1 MSRRD
6 TIDSMTAGE
15 TILLAALAQL
25 MERTP
30 VAHNFHAIGAL
41 NNIRCWVD
49 VHICQPMHTCSVKSA
64 TDVGELCEH
73 GSNTAYDKHAE
84 AVYDAAKN
92 AAYEFAVAL
101 DHNLSMEATAIP
113 F

>member
-6 TIDSMTAGE
+6 TIDSKTAGE
-15 TILLAALAQL
+15 TILLAALAQT

-30 VAHNFHAIGAL
+30 VDHNFHAIGAL

-64 TDVGELCEH
+64 NYVGELCEH
-73 GSNTAYDKHAE
+73 GSTTAYDEHAK
-84 AVYDAAKN
+84 AVFEAAKQ
-92 AAYEFAVAL
+92 AAYEFAVDL
-101 DHNLSMEATAIP
+101 DHCLCMEAPSLP